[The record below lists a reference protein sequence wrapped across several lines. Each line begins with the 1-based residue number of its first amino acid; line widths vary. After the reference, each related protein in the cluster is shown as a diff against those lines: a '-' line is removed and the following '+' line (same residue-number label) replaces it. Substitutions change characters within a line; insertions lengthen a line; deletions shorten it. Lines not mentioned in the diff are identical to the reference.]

1 VDYTSALHHVLSLA
15 DLERMADP
23 PGTRPRYDLSRM
35 QSFMHLLGD
44 SQRGLPTV
52 HVTGTK
58 GKGSTSAMIAS
69 ILNSCGF
76 SVGLYTSPHLHT
88 MRERIQLDGK
98 PLSEEA
104 FAAAVDHVWPTVDA
118 MAGADSPEHVTTF
131 ETLTAMAFSV
141 FAERKADFQV
151 LEVGMGG
158 TLDATNLVEDPLV
171 CVITSISLDHTAIL
185 GDTVEEIARDK
196 AGIIKPG
203 ATVVTAPQSPGVI
216 AILEEA
222 CSNAGA
228 TLVNIAEAYSWQ
240 GGEWSLKGQDFVVDG
255 PRGRWQGWLPLLG
268 KHQLENAVCAVAA
281 AEALIER
288 GIALPQQAALDGL
301 EKVYWPGRLEVLQE
315 NPLVVVDGAHN
326 PYSTQQLVQA
336 VQRHFPM
343 ERCILLFGVSQGHD
357 LTGIVAALT
366 ELAPAA
372 VIATT
377 SRHPRSVPIDRLMKE
392 FQHAGLPVQ
401 WGGEVSKGLEQAKEM
416 AVPGDLILATGSL
429 FTAVEVREQ
438 LKGIPP
444 EEYPEF
450 QDVRF
455 SSKVR

>member
-1 VDYTSALHHVLSLA
+1 MDYTIALHHVLGLA

-35 QSFMHLLGD
+35 QSFMHRLGD
-44 SQRGLPTV
+44 PQGRVPTI

-69 ILNSCGF
+69 ILSSCGF
-76 SVGLYTSPHLHT
+76 NVGLYTSPHLHT
-88 MRERIQLDGK
+88 MRERIQINGT
-98 PLSEEA
+98 PLSEEG
-104 FAAAVDHVWPTVDA
+104 FSDAVAHVWPTVDA
-118 MAGADSPEHVTTF
+118 MAVADSPEHVTTF

-141 FAERKADFQV
+141 FAERKVDFQV

-203 ATVVTAPQSPGVI
+203 ATVVIAPQPPGVI

-222 CSNAGA
+222 CLQAGA
-228 TLVNIAEAYSWQ
+228 NLVNVAEVYSWL
-240 GGEWSLKGQDFVVDG
+240 GGPWSLKGQNFIVDG
-255 PRGRWQGWLPLLG
+255 PLGRWQGWLPLLG
-268 KHQLENAVCAVAA
+268 EYQLENAVCAIAA
-281 AEALIER
+281 VEALAER
-288 GIALPQQAALDGL
+288 GVAVPHQGVLDGL
-301 EKVYWPGRLEVLQE
+301 EQVYWPGRLEVLQE

-336 VQRHFPM
+336 VQRHFPGK
-343 ERCILLFGVSQGHD
+343 RCVLIFGASQGHD
-357 LTGIVAALT
+357 LPGIVAALT
-366 ELAPAA
+366 ELEPAG
-372 VIATT
+372 VIATA
-377 SRHPRSVPIDRLMKE
+377 SRHPRSVPLDRLMRE
-392 FQHAGLPVQ
+392 FQDAGLSVQ
-401 WGGEVSKGLEQAKEM
+401 WGGEVSKGLEQAKRM
-416 AVPGDLILATGSL
+416 AGPDDLILATGSL

>member
-141 FAERKADFQV
+141 FAERKVDFQV

-196 AGIIKPG
+196 AGIIKLG
-203 ATVVTAPQSPGVI
+203 AIVVTAPRSPGVI

-281 AEALIER
+281 AEALIGR
-288 GIALPQQAALDGL
+288 GIDVPQQAALDGL

-336 VQRHFPM
+336 VQRHFPV
-343 ERCILLFGVSQGHD
+343 ERCILLFGASQGHD
-357 LTGIVAALT
+357 LTGIVAALM
-366 ELAPAA
+366 ELAPAS

-377 SRHPRSVPIDRLMKE
+377 SRHPRSVPMDRLMKE
-392 FQHAGLPVQ
+392 FQDAGLPVQ
-401 WGGEVSKGLEQAKEM
+401 WGGEVTKGLEQAKGM
-416 AVPGDLILATGSL
+416 AGPGDLILATGSL

-444 EEYPEF
+444 EVYPEF